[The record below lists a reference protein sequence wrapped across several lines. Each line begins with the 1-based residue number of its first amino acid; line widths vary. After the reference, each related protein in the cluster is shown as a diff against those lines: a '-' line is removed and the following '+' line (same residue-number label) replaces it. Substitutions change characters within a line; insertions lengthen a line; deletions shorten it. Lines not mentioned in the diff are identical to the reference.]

1 VAGANLVHW
10 RGLTITWE
18 CVAQVGGLL
27 VLLVLGA
34 VLPYVTMEHFN
45 ARTELVQSTARLFG
59 AAAVLNGIDPTYL
72 PSYDVAVRSQ
82 MNLAFNVIGLA
93 PGLQE
98 IGTLVA
104 AATCWG
110 LFFDEINKFFWWP
123 LHLSGYLLLVVPIP
137 LFIGLQLLRAN
148 RVVVSAGPAW
158 VPAVLAGL
166 LILIV
171 TFRARNR
178 IDTYRGI

>member
-1 VAGANLVHW
+1 VAGAILMHW
-10 RGLTITWE
+10 RGLTITRE
-18 CVAQVGGLL
+18 PAAQVGGLL
-27 VLLVLGA
+27 VLLVLGT

-45 ARTELVQSTARLFG
+45 ARIEVVRSTARLFG
-59 AAAVLNGIDPTYL
+59 AGGLLNGIDPGML

-82 MNLAFNVIGLA
+82 MNLAFNVIGLG

-123 LHLSGYLLLVVPIP
+123 LHLSGYLLVLVPLP
-137 LFIGLQLLRAN
+137 LFVGLHLLRATG
-148 RVVVSAGPAW
+148 VTVSVGPGW
-158 VPAVLAGL
+158 VPAVIAGAL
-166 LILIV
+166 VLVV
-171 TFRARNR
+171 TFQARSR
-178 IDTYRGI
+178 VDTYGGI